1 MNEIG
6 KVLEQIYDPSLVPP
20 PPAETPSG
28 SGAHA
33 EGPLLPFAK
42 VDGIAPESPAAEA
55 VRGSLLPLGC
65 FIDQAA
71 SQGLRREDLIVKF
84 GHLMKT
90 SFSASSLQ
98 PLAELVGSNEKC
110 QAGYNHLIPD
120 VALIDKKL
128 QRELHVQILRDGQEL
143 SLRFTPRKGWG
154 GRGML
159 GCAHLAFSV
168 ILVTYPSPS
177 PAAISCPIMMLHPS
191 LFFAMLRK
199 RNSSIDLNICVPP
212 WKWHIVLVVI
222 YNG

>member
-1 MNEIG
+1 MLPSQESPRELARAFMARKDTIEAEIDTQLSILKANSCDMTTPLVDPEGFPRADLDVYAIRSARARTIALRNDLKDVMNEIG

-55 VRGSLLPLGC
+55 
-65 FIDQAA
+65 
-71 SQGLRREDLIVKF
+71 GLRREDLIVKF

-98 PLAELVGSNEKC
+98 PLAELVGSNE
-110 QAGYNHLIPD
+110 N
-120 VALIDKKL
+120 
-128 QRELHVQILRDGQEL
+128 RELHVQILRDGQEL

-159 GCAHLAFSV
+159 GC
-168 ILVTYPSPS
+168 
-177 PAAISCPIMMLHPS
+177 
-191 LFFAMLRK
+191 
-199 RNSSIDLNICVPP
+199 
-212 WKWHIVLVVI
+212 HIVP
-222 YNG
+222 YHDATS